1 MDLVGILWIKGYGRY
16 QGQNF
21 LVRYFVL
28 EKKVSIFAHAKAEQG
43 FRSKEKALKGKENA
57 LKNRDEILIDSRL
70 TCGTR
75 GGLSYGSDG

>member
-1 MDLVGILWIKGYGRY
+1 MVKKY
-16 QGQNF
+16 

-28 EKKVSIFAHAKAEQG
+28 EEKVSIFAHAKARQG
-43 FRSKEKALKGKENA
+43 FRSKEKA

-75 GGLSYGSDG
+75 DGLSYGSDG

>member
-1 MDLVGILWIKGYGRY
+1 MAKKY
-16 QGQNF
+16 

-28 EKKVSIFAHAKAEQG
+28 EEKVSIFALAKAEQG
-43 FRSKEKALKGKENA
+43 FRSKEKALKGKEKA

>member
-1 MDLVGILWIKGYGRY
+1 M
-16 QGQNF
+16 
-21 LVRYFVL
+21 
-28 EKKVSIFAHAKAEQG
+28 EEKVSIFAHAKARQG
-43 FRSKEKALKGKENA
+43 FRSKEKALKGKEKALKGKEKALKGKEKA

>member
-1 MDLVGILWIKGYGRY
+1 MVKKY
-16 QGQNF
+16 

-28 EKKVSIFAHAKAEQG
+28 EEKVSIFALAKAEQG
-43 FRSKEKALKGKENA
+43 FRSKEKALKSKEKA

>member
-1 MDLVGILWIKGYGRY
+1 MVKKY
-16 QGQNF
+16 

-28 EKKVSIFAHAKAEQG
+28 EEKVSIFALAKAEQG
-43 FRSKEKALKGKENA
+43 FRSKEKA

-75 GGLSYGSDG
+75 DGLSYGSDG